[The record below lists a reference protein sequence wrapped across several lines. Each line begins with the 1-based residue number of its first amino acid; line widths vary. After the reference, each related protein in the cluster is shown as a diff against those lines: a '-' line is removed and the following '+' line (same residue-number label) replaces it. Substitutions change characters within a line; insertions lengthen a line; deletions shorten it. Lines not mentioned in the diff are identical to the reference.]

1 MPATSDA
8 ITLAVEVADAA
19 EDRKATD
26 LLLLD
31 VADVLAVVDVFLL
44 ATARSERQLS
54 AVAESIEDRVRSHRD
69 RKPER
74 REGRPDSGWVLLDFG
89 DVVCHLFSEE
99 QRDFYGLER
108 LWGDVPRIERGT
120 GAYLP
125 PVSAAA
131 RAEEA

>member
-1 MPATSDA
+1 MPAQSDA
-8 ITLAVEVADAA
+8 IALAVEVADAA

-54 AVAESIEDRVRSHRD
+54 AVAEIVEERVRHVRG

-89 DVVCHLFSEE
+89 DVVCHLFSEQE
-99 QRDFYGLER
+99 RAFYGLER

-120 GAYLP
+120 GRWLP
-125 PVSAAA
+125 PVTSVP

>member
-1 MPATSDA
+1 MPATPDA

-44 ATARSERQLS
+44 ATAHSERQLS
-54 AVAESIEDRVRSHRD
+54 AVAESIEERVRSHRG

-99 QRDFYGLER
+99 ERDFYGLER

-125 PVSAAA
+125 PVSAPA